1 VVVAEKKIN
10 MAVGITLNHL
20 SWQYRRKPVVT
31 DITLSVAPGEIL
43 AILGPSGSGKSTI
56 LRLILGFE
64 APTSG
69 YLCLDDR
76 MVAQDRKILV
86 PPEDRE
92 LAVVFQ
98 DLALWPHLTVQGNLE
113 FGLKARGVPAAERE
127 SRLADMLQKLNLAGM
142 ARRYPGTLSGG
153 ERQRVAIARALV
165 LSPQAVLMDE
175 PLASL
180 DVVLRSQLLSVFR
193 EVLQEAQITVI
204 YVTHDLREAAR
215 LADRMAIL
223 EKGRLVQIGNLGDL
237 KNNPATPF
245 VAGLLAEL

>member
-1 VVVAEKKIN
+1 
-10 MAVGITLNHL
+10 MAVSITLNHL
-20 SWQYRRKPVVT
+20 SWQYRHQSVVS
-31 DITLSVAPGEIL
+31 DINLSIAPGEIL
-43 AILGPSGSGKSTI
+43 ALLGPSGSGKSTL
-56 LRLILGFE
+56 LRLLLGFE
-64 APTSG
+64 APTFGSV
-69 YLCLDDR
+69 CLDDR
-76 MVAQDRKILV
+76 IVAQDGKILV
-86 PPEDRE
+86 PPEERE

-113 FGLKARGVPAAERE
+113 FGLQARGISKAERE
-127 SRLADMLQKLNLAGM
+127 SRLADMLQKLNLTGM

-180 DVVLRSQLLSVFR
+180 DVVLRSRLLQVFR
-193 EVLQEAQITVI
+193 DVLQESQVTVI

-223 EKGRLVQIGNLGDL
+223 EQGRLVQIGNLGEL

-245 VAGLLAEL
+245 VEGLLAEL